1 MSHAPSRA
9 GAPSFDFDSV
19 PRRVAFDIEIAD
31 VFELEPGE
39 DLDARGPFSISCA
52 AAACDR
58 GSLRHWYRKD
68 PDGKP
73 ARALDAA
80 LARDVLLH
88 LRELQRRGVTVCAWN
103 GLSFDLKWLGI
114 AADDR
119 ALAREVALDLVDP
132 MFQLFV
138 QRGFPVSLAS
148 AAEGLGI
155 AERKLMDGADAPKE
169 WARGN
174 HQLVLDYVAGDC
186 RLTEQVVARIAAL
199 GELRWRTRQGK
210 LSTEPMRPLRP
221 VRELLAA
228 PEPDTSW
235 MSQPIPR
242 AKFCGWLSE

>member
-1 MSHAPSRA
+1 MPPAPSRP
-9 GAPSFDFDSV
+9 GAPSFDFDPA

-31 VFELEPGE
+31 VIELKPGE
-39 DLDARGPFSISCA
+39 DLDRHGPFAISCA
-52 AAACDR
+52 AAVCDR
-58 GSLRHWYRKD
+58 GSLRHWVRKD
-68 PDGKP
+68 ASGRPEK
-73 ARALDAA
+73 ALDAA
-80 LARDVLLH
+80 GARDVLLH
-88 LRELQRRGVTVCAWN
+88 LRDLQRRGAIVCAWN
-103 GLSFDLKWLGI
+103 GLSFDLKWLGA

-148 AAEGLGI
+148 AADGLGL
-155 AERKLMDGADAPKE
+155 AGKKLMDGADAPKE

-186 RLTEQVVARIAAL
+186 RLTEQVVARILEL
-199 GELRWRTRQGK
+199 GELRWRTKMGK
-210 LSTEPMRPLRP
+210 VSVEPMRLRP
-221 VRELLAA
+221 VRELLPL

-242 AKFCGWLSE
+242 AKFCGWLTD